1 MLLVS
6 YSSHQN
12 QTAQNDIENK
22 DKTRETI
29 KFQQSRLFNI
39 FLNEHI
45 SEAFACD

>member
-12 QTAQNDIENK
+12 QTAQNDIENN

-29 KFQQSRLFNI
+29 NVLTIAVIYYFS
-39 FLNEHI
+39 
-45 SEAFACD
+45 